1 VSGRVDYRETESE
14 PARHER
20 FAVRRTL
27 IWIKNWLTLFVRL
40 SIYVASPEA
49 FVPPAKGLGKM
60 RLVERTFSIRT
71 VMLTLVCGGVIVM
84 LGAAFA
90 AGWLSYREYRER
102 IGGSLI
108 AASQAVMVSVDN
120 ELDEPL
126 AFVSG
131 LSSSSSFAR
140 GDFNNFQERARDAL
154 SPRGYFVII
163 KSADGGQ
170 EYVNTSKPPPASS
183 TAGPS
188 AVGLLRLDKAGNSHL
203 GRVEDQWME
212 LLDVP
217 IEDESGRRLYTM
229 VIGVP
234 TRIFQDMLTEQHFPR
249 TWSPVILD
257 ADWTIVARGISPEN
271 FVGQKAAGEEF
282 RNAPS
287 DRTHEVRVLEG
298 EPAMSAYSHSSR
310 YGWTTAIAISD
321 ADLFNQAIG
330 PGLLAALGGLVAV
343 ALVIAMA
350 ALFSTYLARAIKNLA
365 QMVRGFPEATLE
377 WRPDFRLH
385 EMSLVARS
393 MREAA
398 AAVLDS
404 RKVVDTELNNTR
416 RLNQLSTLLVGE
428 RNSFEDCLAE
438 ITKAAIVILEADK
451 GNLQLFDAASGSLTI
466 AAQQGFQEDFLK
478 FFASVRG
485 NDAAC
490 GAAMGRAK
498 QIIVDDVLTS
508 EIFVGQP
515 AQKVLLDAGLRAVVS
530 TPLMSSKLRPLGVL
544 STHFT
549 RPRHP
554 SERQLQLI
562 NILARQAADYLERKE
577 AERTHQTILS
587 ELQHRSNNLLT
598 VIQSIA
604 QRSLGGDHY
613 SLAEAKEAFEA
624 RLHALARANRALLRS
639 NWGGVDLD
647 QLVHSELEAFSRRA
661 TIAGPSVVL
670 TPQTAQNFTLVL
682 HELATNSAKHGALS
696 SIPGKITVSWTV
708 ERSGTGF
715 VLKFKWQESGGPP
728 VAAPMRQGFGTKLL
742 KAVFSEVRLE
752 YPVDGLRCEIDVPL
766 TSPVPS
772 QAALAEDDA
781 VIASG

>member
-1 VSGRVDYRETESE
+1 
-14 PARHER
+14 
-20 FAVRRTL
+20 
-27 IWIKNWLTLFVRL
+27 
-40 SIYVASPEA
+40 
-49 FVPPAKGLGKM
+49 M
-60 RLVERTFSIRT
+60 RPIERTVSIRT

-90 AGWLSYREYRER
+90 AGWLSYREYRDR

-140 GDFNNFQERARDAL
+140 GDFNNFEERTRDAL

-170 EYVNTSKPPPASS
+170 EYVNTSKPPAGS

-188 AVGLLRLDKAGNSHL
+188 AVGLLRLGKAGNGHL
-203 GRVEDQWME
+203 DRVEDHWME
-212 LLDVP
+212 LIDVP

-234 TRIFQDMLTEQHFPR
+234 NRIFQDMLAEQHLPR

-257 ADWTIVARGISPEN
+257 ADWVIVARSISPEK

-287 DRTHEVRVLEG
+287 DQTHEVRVLEG

-310 YGWTTAIAISD
+310 YGWTTAIAISE
-321 ADLFNQAIG
+321 AEMFNQAIG

-343 ALVIAMA
+343 GLVIAMA
-350 ALFSTYLARAIKNLA
+350 AVFSTYLARAIRSLA

-377 WRPDFRLH
+377 PRPAFRLR
-385 EMSLVARS
+385 EVSLVARR

-398 AAVLDS
+398 AAVVDS

-428 RNSFEDCLAE
+428 RNGFEDCLAE
-438 ITKAAIVILEADK
+438 ITKTAIAILEADK

-478 FFASVRG
+478 FFASVRD

-490 GAAMGRAK
+490 GAAMGTAK

-515 AQKVLLDAGLRAVVS
+515 AQKMLLDAGVRAVVS

-549 RPRHP
+549 QPLNP

-562 NILARQAADYLERKE
+562 NILARQAADYLERKQ

-587 ELQHRSNNLLT
+587 ELQHRSNNLLA

-647 QLVHSELEAFSRRA
+647 RLVHSELEAFSRRA
-661 TIAGPSVVL
+661 TIAGPSIVL
-670 TPQTAQNFTLVL
+670 PPQTAQNFTLVL
-682 HELATNSAKHGALS
+682 HELATNSS
-696 SIPGKITVSWTV
+696 
-708 ERSGTGF
+708 F
-715 VLKFKWQESGGPP
+715 V
-728 VAAPMRQGFGTKLL
+728 
-742 KAVFSEVRLE
+742 
-752 YPVDGLRCEIDVPL
+752 
-766 TSPVPS
+766 
-772 QAALAEDDA
+772 
-781 VIASG
+781 